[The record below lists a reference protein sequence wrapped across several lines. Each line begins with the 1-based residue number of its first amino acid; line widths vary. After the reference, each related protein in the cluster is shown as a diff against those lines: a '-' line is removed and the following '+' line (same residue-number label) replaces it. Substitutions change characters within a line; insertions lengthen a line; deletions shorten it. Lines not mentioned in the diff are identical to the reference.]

1 MRCVFPIKYANQGEH
16 VADDEVDVL
25 DGERVVIQECWVE
38 AEKCRCKE
46 DFETLFKPEEARNQK
61 TVETL
66 QRNGD
71 GHLER
76 LNARATL
83 KPKNNVGEPA
93 PLGVGLVRGIGEDPR
108 IGKGMIGKNQRREK
122 ISVRDELQQHK
133 SNGYCTVVRIQS

>member
-1 MRCVFPIKYANQGEH
+1 MRCVFPIKYANQGER

-46 DFETLFKPEEARNQK
+46 DFETLFKPEEARKQK

-66 QRNGD
+66 QRSGD
-71 GHLER
+71 RHLER
-76 LNARATL
+76 LNPRASL
-83 KPKNNVGEPA
+83 KPKNDVGEPA
-93 PLGVGLVRGIGEDPR
+93 PLELSLVRGIGENPR

-122 ISVRDELQQHK
+122 ISVRDELQQQK
-133 SNGYCTVVRIQS
+133 PNEYCTVARIQS